1 MTSTAVARTEEVR
14 SSILTTVERYSDEI
28 QKLAPRGVEPAH
40 YIASLRLYL
49 SMNPKVLDC
58 TPASIARGILRVA
71 QTGLDLGVSCDLLP
85 FGKECQFN
93 PRYNG
98 IIELALASGVRA
110 INADVVRDGDDFD
123 YQKGTGFF
131 LHHKH
136 GAERGQI
143 THAYACA
150 QIKIGSFVFDVM
162 DRKEI
167 DAVRLKYSKS
177 WKNGS
182 LDDIPWYAKKTVVR
196 RLSPFLPKNARLASA
211 LMYSDEV
218 ETDADDTPFQVPVAS
233 MEPQEEQPR
242 LLEGEEFQDD
252 RDIA

>member
-1 MTSTAVARTEEVR
+1 MTSTAVSRVEEQRTA
-14 SSILTTVERYSDEI
+14 ILNTVERYSEEI
-28 QKLAPRGVEPAH
+28 GKLAPKGVDAAH
-40 YIASLRLYL
+40 YVASLRLYL
-49 SMNPKVLDC
+49 SMNPKVMDC

-110 INADVVRDGDDFD
+110 INADVVRQGDDFD

-136 GAERGQI
+136 GSERGPI

-150 QIKIGSFVFDVM
+150 QIKIGSFAFDVM

-167 DAVRLKYSKS
+167 DAVRQKYSKS

-182 LDDIPWYAKKTVVR
+182 LDEIPWYAKKTVVR

-218 ETDADDTPFQVPVAS
+218 EVNADDTPFQVPAAS
-233 MEPQEEQPR
+233 MEAQEER
-242 LLEGEEFQDD
+242 LIDGPEWQDD
-252 RDIA
+252 SDLVDA

>member
-1 MTSTAVARTEEVR
+1 MTSTAMTKVEESR
-14 SSILTTVERYSDEI
+14 NAILTTVERYSDEI

-49 SMNPKVLDC
+49 GQNPKVLDC

-98 IIELALASGVRA
+98 IIELALGAGVRA
-110 INADVVRDGDDFD
+110 INADVVREGDDFD

-136 GAERGQI
+136 GAKHGPI
-143 THAYACA
+143 THAYAIA
-150 QIKIGSFVFDVM
+150 ELKVGSFVFDVL
-162 DRKEI
+162 DRNEI
-167 DAVRLKYSKS
+167 DALRQRYSKS
-177 WKNGS
+177 WAKGS
-182 LDDIPWYAKKTVVR
+182 LDEIPWYAKKTAVR
-196 RLSPFLPKNARLASA
+196 RLSPFLPKNARLAAA
-211 LMYSDEV
+211 LMYAEV
-218 ETDADDTPFQVPVAS
+218 AEPQAEDAPFQIDAPNNDGA
-233 MEPQEEQPR
+233 ER
-242 LLEGEEFQDD
+242 LLEGEEWQDD
-252 RDIA
+252 TDLESA